1 MQMKTVII
9 VMLSLFSAADVSSQE
24 LKKQDR
30 WLTMENMTTPEIRK
44 DKSVQPIPLNLYAKS
59 LGFFCRQELN
69 MQKAHMP
76 VTFRLGSMDY
86 CNRLEQKPGYR

>member
-1 MQMKTVII
+1 MQMKILII
-9 VMLSLFSAADVSSQE
+9 ILLSLFSTAYVFSQG

-30 WLTMENMTTPEIRK
+30 WLTMKNITTPETRK
-44 DKSVQPIPLNLYAKS
+44 GKSVQPIPLNLYTKG

-69 MQKAHMP
+69 MQKAHVP